1 MKVPLVAATTEAAT
15 AAAVVAAV
23 AAAVTTPAPAPAPAV
38 IAAMVVVATMV
49 VTAATVE
56 AEAEAAL
63 ALALALALVPVLATE
78 MAVEVAPAPAL
89 ALVATHLCQLASRLR
104 PLLVLPL
111 PAALPRPSPWSQH
124 LLPSCSHQAH
134 WCWLLVPPCY
144 CCKRHSQTGVE
155 RRVLVRIDLVDGKK

>member
-63 ALALALALVPVLATE
+63 ALALALVPVLAAE